1 MPDNM
6 DEFSSIPFGKLG
18 IIALPGCE
26 EIGRKIDHY
35 IVEWREKRESEHKT
49 TIAFAGYQKPTYLMK
64 VNFPRFG
71 TGEAKASISQSVRG
85 YDIFIVPEIP
95 VPLTCGCS

>member
-35 IVEWREKRESEHKT
+35 IVEWRES
-49 TIAFAGYQKPTYLMK
+49 G
-64 VNFPRFG
+64 
-71 TGEAKASISQSVRG
+71 KASTKLPLPLPVTKSQP
-85 YDIFIVPEIP
+85 I
-95 VPLTCGCS
+95 

>member
-35 IVEWREKRESEHKT
+35 IVEWQRKAGKRAQNYHCLCRLPKANLFDEGQFSPIWDGRGQSIHFP
-49 TIAFAGYQKPTYLMK
+49 IRAGL
-64 VNFPRFG
+64 
-71 TGEAKASISQSVRG
+71 
-85 YDIFIVPEIP
+85 
-95 VPLTCGCS
+95 

>member
-26 EIGRKIDHY
+26 EI
-35 IVEWREKRESEHKT
+35 EHKT
-49 TIAFAGYQKPTYLMK
+49 TIAIAGYQKPT
-64 VNFPRFG
+64 
-71 TGEAKASISQSVRG
+71 
-85 YDIFIVPEIP
+85 
-95 VPLTCGCS
+95 

>member
-64 VNFPRFG
+64 VNFSPIWDGRG
-71 TGEAKASISQSVRG
+71 QSIHFPIRAG
-85 YDIFIVPEIP
+85 
-95 VPLTCGCS
+95 L